1 MRPEASPGREA
12 LQTLL
17 PVSRETYERLSALVG
32 LVRKWQKAENL
43 VAASTLDAMWT
54 RHVADSA
61 QLVALF
67 PRAGHW
73 LDLGSGGGFP
83 GLVTAILLGGSDRG
97 MVHLVESNAR
107 KCAFLRTAARETGA
121 PATIHHGRIEN
132 ILEPPRKRHGTR
144 PLGSPC
150 DGDAEGLE
158 PLPRLAA

>member
-61 QLVALF
+61 QLVAHS
-67 PRAGHW
+67 PEPAIGW
-73 LDLGSGGGFP
+73 IWAAVAGFP
-83 GLVTAILLGGSDRG
+83 AW
-97 MVHLVESNAR
+97 
-107 KCAFLRTAARETGA
+107 
-121 PATIHHGRIEN
+121 
-132 ILEPPRKRHGTR
+132 
-144 PLGSPC
+144 
-150 DGDAEGLE
+150 
-158 PLPRLAA
+158 